1 MIFVITGTE
10 KFPFDRLIQEVDS
23 LKSDNILKDDVY
35 VQLGSCK
42 YEPIHCA
49 WDRYITFNEMRN
61 NIQKAETVIAHA
73 GAGTTLLC
81 LELGKTPIIVTRLKK
96 YGEHLDDHQVPFAR
110 MMQKLN
116 YVIVAYEVGDLR
128 DCIENLNAYSSSV
141 TQFTKDNTKLV
152 NHLNSLIQA

>member
-1 MIFVITGTE
+1 M
-10 KFPFDRLIQEVDS
+10 S
-23 LKSDNILKDDVY
+23 LKTFSIFIYAHYLSICSWFTNSG
-35 VQLGSCK
+35 QNTSARF
-42 YEPIHCA
+42 YEFLSTSPQH
-49 WDRYITFNEMRN
+49 
-61 NIQKAETVIAHA
+61 VI
-73 GAGTTLLC
+73 
-81 LELGKTPIIVTRLKK
+81 
-96 YGEHLDDHQVPFAR
+96 EHLDDHQVPFAR